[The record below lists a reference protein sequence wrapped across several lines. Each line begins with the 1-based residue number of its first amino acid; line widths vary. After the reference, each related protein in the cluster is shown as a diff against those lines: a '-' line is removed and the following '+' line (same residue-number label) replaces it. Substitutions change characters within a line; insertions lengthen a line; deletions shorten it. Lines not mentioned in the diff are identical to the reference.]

1 MSLNI
6 DLLQSSFE
14 LVVERSPNFTERFY
28 EILFERYPQV
38 RPLFGR
44 NAEKAQQEMLGRA
57 LSAVLDHLDDAPW
70 LAQTLGAMGAKHVD
84 YGVTAEMY
92 PWVGD
97 ALIRTLAEVSGDDW
111 NPAVQKAWADAYGAI
126 TQLMLAGTRRE
137 LVCNA

>member
-1 MSLNI
+1 MALNV

-14 LVVERSPNFTERFY
+14 LVVDRSPNFTERFY

-44 NAEKAQQEMLGRA
+44 NAEKAQHEMLARA
-57 LSAVLDHLDDAPW
+57 LTAVLDHLEDAPW
-70 LAQTLGAMGAKHVD
+70 LAQTLGAMGTKHSD

-97 ALIRTLAEVSGDDW
+97 ALIRTLAEISGDEW
-111 NPAVQKAWADAYGAI
+111 NSAIEQAWADAFGAI
-126 TQLMLAGTRRE
+126 SALMLAGAQPE
-137 LVCNA
+137 LNCNA